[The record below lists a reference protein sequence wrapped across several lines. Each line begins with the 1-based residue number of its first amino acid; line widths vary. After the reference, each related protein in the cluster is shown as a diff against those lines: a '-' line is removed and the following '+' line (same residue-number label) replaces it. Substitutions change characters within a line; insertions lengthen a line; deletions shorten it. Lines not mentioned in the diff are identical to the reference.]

1 MILFLVRRS
10 EESSFHNLFN
20 IKKLFRRFFF
30 KKKIENLKYY
40 LIFFFDTFS

>member
-1 MILFLVRRS
+1 MILLLVRRS

-20 IKKLFRRFFF
+20 IKKTVQKIFL
-30 KKKIENLKYY
+30 KKIENLKYY